1 MGRVDPVGRTVDI
14 LSRELTGVLGGIPGH
29 P

>member
-1 MGRVDPVGRTVDI
+1 MGRVVPVGRTVDI
-14 LSRELTGVLGGIPGH
+14 LSRELTVVLGCIPGH